1 MKSTNIKCLGS
12 FRRMQMQRYFIQF
25 SYFGGKFQGLQ
36 KQFHRPNN
44 VHQLD
49 DGELQELYRADEV
62 TVQVT
67 ISPTN

>member
-1 MKSTNIKCLGS
+1 MSEV

-25 SYFGGKFQGLQ
+25 SYFGRKFQGLQ

-44 VHQLD
+44 IHQLGD
-49 DGELQELYRADEV
+49 EDLEKLYRADEV

-67 ISPTN
+67 PCFV